1 MGSDQKD
8 TSKMV
13 HLSVTILSALICS
26 AYGAPQGFNGDPS
39 MAKIIQEQRFNAG
52 DGRFGNAV
60 QQEDNIII
68 KEQSSG
74 NNERIGEYSYIGD
87 DGKTYTVRYEAGVN
101 GFRILNGDHI
111 PSGGQTAAAI
121 STDPKEIE
129 EYDYA
134 KQVSPFV
141 NPHDPTHQSPEL
153 LAGNLAGHLAGAIL
167 RQETITGPISTTPR
181 PGLPTTSPPLRI
193 FPRGQVQ
200 LERFPQ
206 GFNFNFK
213 SD

>member
-1 MGSDQKD
+1 MTPKG
-8 TSKMV
+8 
-13 HLSVTILSALICS
+13 
-26 AYGAPQGFNGDPS
+26 G
-39 MAKIIQEQRFNAG
+39 
-52 DGRFGNAV
+52 
-60 QQEDNIII
+60 
-68 KEQSSG
+68 
-74 NNERIGEYSYIGD
+74 
-87 DGKTYTVRYEAGVN
+87 GVKN
-101 GFRILNGDHI
+101 STMWMTPNSNTEKFMLFYFH
-111 PSGGQTAAAI
+111 S

-129 EYDYA
+129 EYDYEYYDDT

-167 RQETITGPISTTPR
+167 KMEAIRPPTTPR

-200 LERFPQ
+200 LERFPE